1 MTVKKILIKVLIA
14 CLIVGGVGAGGYY
27 GYTKYKANTKKVA
40 TVQYMNTTA
49 KKMNLQVTIQ
59 GTGSVYA
66 AVSKDVVANN
76 NGDIKDLSLKV
87 GDTVKKGAKIC
98 VVTSDQ
104 LQQNVNKASNNVQKQ
119 NLQLAKAKTDDEI
132 TLQNLAISD
141 AQNDLNNAIAQRDKM
156 TVTSPVDGI
165 VIAKNNDNGDTVQAN
180 KAILTVV
187 DPTSYKIK
195 VAVDELDIAK
205 VKQGQKAEIKFG
217 AIKDKTYEGTV
228 DTIAQTGTT
237 SNNVTTYDVVVSIKD
252 VSGIKLGMNAN
263 VSIQV
268 ENKENALVIPT
279 EALVERN
286 GSKFVLIA
294 NSDGTNTSSNQ
305 SKQKNAEAK
314 ATSDGQNNGANQNG
328 SVQAFSGNQGG
339 NGQNIQNSQG
349 NSTNRQKNQ
358 NGQSARNASGYTGT
372 AYSGQGK
379 LVQIK
384 TGIENENYIEV
395 TEGLTEGEKVLIAL
409 PQVNTNSNNNNMR
422 NNLGG
427 GMGGNFGNFGGQGS
441 TRTQNSGNNSGNN
454 SGKKN

>member
-1 MTVKKILIKVLIA
+1 MKKTLIKVLIA

-27 GYTKYKANTKKVA
+27 GYTKYKASKTTVA
-40 TVQYMNTTA
+40 AVQYINTTA

-66 AVSKDVVANN
+66 AVSKDVSANN

-119 NLQLAKAKTDDEI
+119 NLQLAKAKTEDEI

-165 VIAKNNDNGDTVQAN
+165 VIAKNNDNGDTVQAS

-252 VSGIKLGMNAN
+252 SSGIKLGMNAN

-286 GSKFVLIA
+286 GSKYVMVA

-305 SKQKNAEAK
+305 STQKSAEAK
-314 ATSDGQNNGANQNG
+314 APSDGQNNGANQNSNGQAASG
-328 SVQAFSGNQGG
+328 SKVG
-339 NGQNIQNSQG
+339 NGQNTQNSQG
-349 NSTNRQKNQ
+349 RSTSGQKNQ
-358 NGQSARNASGYTGT
+358 NGQSSRNASGYTGT

-409 PQVNTNSNNNNMR
+409 PQVNSNSNNNNMK

-427 GMGGNFGNFGGQGS
+427 GMGNFGNFGGQGNA
-441 TRTQNSGNNSGNN
+441 RTQSSGNNGGNN